1 MAARLTQSETSSIRF
16 WNMKSAAVFVAA
28 VFALAAALSLQ
39 HGLAAV
45 LCAAADP
52 LERCGLVIVPVAFL
66 GVYCIQAAFVLLTG
80 VVLIE
85 DEIRFPRVILA
96 NFPFFVSGRV
106 RRAVGDL
113 DAITYVGHFFGTEWV
128 RLRFGDSRYL
138 VLFSSRERRL
148 AFFRVVQ
155 AKKNGVRLYRAV

>member
-1 MAARLTQSETSSIRF
+1 MAARLTQSETASIRF
-16 WNMKSAAVFVAA
+16 WNMKSAGVFVAA

-39 HGLAAV
+39 NGLAAV
-45 LCAAADP
+45 LCAAAYP

-85 DEIRFPRVILA
+85 GEIRFPRIILA
-96 NFPFFVSGRV
+96 NLPFFVSGRV
-106 RRAVGDL
+106 RRAIGDL
-113 DAITYVGHFFGTEWV
+113 DAITYVGHFFGIEWV
-128 RLRFGDSRYL
+128 RLRFGDCRYL
-138 VLFSSRERRL
+138 VPFSSRERRL

-155 AKKNGVRLYRAV
+155 AKKTGVRLYRAV